1 MNFFPIKPFLQA
13 VLLVVLIS
21 FTSNTHA
28 QNTVVIEGI
37 QTYSNIM
44 PNANYWHLKDSRPI
58 VKALETGLFKSLSL
72 QMISDINP
80 IITTL
85 SKSSQLGKITVDWNT
100 TRSIPL
106 HAYVELYE
114 MEPSI
119 VYRNNLVD
127 LPETKKDSIHS
138 IWFIGCT
145 ILDQNKNIK
154 FKKTLLMGFSP
165 SYLLG
170 MGYPLDYP
178 VSTAENI
185 FKALAKGVQQLSPQ
199 SADMDYLDASLPAAY
214 ATDNYWMPYILNQP
228 RIVFDTA
235 KSFLKYRLDKNE
247 NLLRVPAASLVKIDL
262 KNKNIDYPFSAIIP
276 YIKAQ
281 DKSISNEYYKVYQS
295 LREVNAD
302 IDYRVETLIEFEP
315 YPDNQNANLPI
326 RFLND
331 SLNKIFKGDVWVGN
345 FKVTTNET
353 EPGMFYNSNEIY
365 NGYDTL
371 DKINIGTVYEKR
383 KIIQSSII
391 TGNYNNDRFK
401 ISMNNISQLCM
412 FYVNEK
418 VVAIV
423 QGIKKPRQMVLVD
436 KSISTNLLNFLVL
449 FSYSEVF
456 QMPYQY

>member
-1 MNFFPIKPFLQA
+1 MNFFLTKPTLYI
-13 VLLVVLIS
+13 VLLVALLSV
-21 FTSNTHA
+21 TSNTSA
-28 QNTVVIEGI
+28 QNTVVVEGI

-44 PNANYWHLKDSRPI
+44 PNANYWHLKDSRSI
-58 VKALETGLFKSLSL
+58 VKALEVGLFKSLSL
-72 QMISDINP
+72 QIVPDFNP

-85 SKSSQLGKITVDWNT
+85 TKSSQLGKITVDWT
-100 TRSIPL
+100 STRSIPL

-114 MEPSI
+114 MEPSL

-154 FKKTLLMGFSP
+154 FKKTVLMGFSP

-185 FKALAKGVQQLSPQ
+185 FKALAKGVQQLNAQ
-199 SADMDYLDASLPAAY
+199 STDMDYLDASLPAAY

-235 KSFLKYRLDKNE
+235 KSFLKYRLDNKE
-247 NLLRVPAASLVKIDL
+247 QLIRVPAASLVKIDL
-262 KNKNIDYPFSAIIP
+262 KNKNANYPFSYIIP
-276 YIKAQ
+276 SIKAQ
-281 DKSISNEYYKVYQS
+281 DKSSSNEYYKVYQS
-295 LREVNAD
+295 LREVNTD
-302 IDYRVETLIEFEP
+302 IDYSMETIIEFEP
-315 YPDNQNANLPI
+315 YPDNQNATTPI

-331 SLNKIFKGDVWVGN
+331 SLNKIYKGDALVGN
-345 FKVTTNET
+345 FKVTTNVA
-353 EPGMFYNSNEIY
+353 EPGLLYNSNEIY

-383 KIIQSSII
+383 KIIHASVI
-391 TGNYNNDRFK
+391 TGNYNNDQFK
-401 ISMNNISQLCM
+401 ISMNNASQLSVI
-412 FYVNEK
+412 YLNEK

-423 QGIKKPRQMVLVD
+423 QGLKKPRQMVLVD
-436 KSISTNLLNFLVL
+436 KSISTSMLNFLL
-449 FSYSEVF
+449 LLSYSEVF
-456 QMPYQY
+456 QMPYLD